1 MTDAPKIGK
10 AFIEIRGDSSSLAK
24 DTQSA
29 GSTILAALKSFG
41 PAIAAAVGG
50 WSLAAAIKDA
60 ANFGD
65 EMYKTS
71 QKIGILVR
79 ELSSLKYMADLSG
92 TSMTGLTTGI
102 RNLSRVTLEAATGS
116 KEAKAAFSMLGIEIR
131 NQEGSLK
138 SNNVLL
144 GDIAEKFKSM
154 PDGATKTALAM
165 QLLGRSGTDMIP
177 MLNQGRAGLEA
188 ARQEAE
194 AFGVVIGK
202 QFAQDAEKFNDNIGR
217 MGKLAQGVGLAIAKE
232 LIPALNRFLERIIEV
247 WKQAGPSFLNSVRL
261 GFEGVAKSIDMVG
274 KSATDSAEPVKLL
287 GQILGTIPLAVS
299 GAFTVVYGSI
309 AEMLEWLLRA
319 AEVIDETFGMSD
331 GTFQRWA
338 DAVDKRSM
346 DALDNLKFMQ
356 ESLSKIWGFSKESE
370 TAAAK
375 NERLAGAINSVADSV
390 MGLIK
395 TDPGK
400 PFRNIADDAKKAGDM
415 AALSGQQIWELIGAL
430 MQLSPTLAM
439 AGLGHAVAAPTG
451 GTYQTI
457 GGAIGGIGGAIQRQF
472 SNLGGLG
479 PGLAPEFARMT
490 GAGFTDFISLLF
502 PGIES
507 MGASLQQY
515 INAVAEVD
523 VAPIQTFG
531 QSMLSAWQSI
541 SGPMQQMIGSMFSD
555 AIISGLQGGGKK
567 FLSALGGIIAKAI
580 QMFGQS
586 LIAQGIASIASGL
599 WPPNPAAIGAG
610 LKQIAAGTA
619 VIALAGLFGGA
630 TGNAGSMAS
639 PGGYVTGGQ
648 YVMNAGMA
656 APQPVNYTLGTPG
669 GGSGTTVVNIN
680 ALDAA
685 SFNDYLAKPGNS
697 DAVAGAVVD
706 AGRRNHPV
714 RDHLNM

>member
-71 QKIGILVR
+71 QKIGITVR
-79 ELSSLKYMADLSG
+79 ELSSLNYMADLSG

-116 KEAKAAFSMLGIEIR
+116 KEATAAFSMLGIEIR
-131 NQEGSLK
+131 NTDGTLK
-138 SNNVLL
+138 DNDTLL
-144 GDIAEKFKSM
+144 GEIADKFQTM
-154 PDGATKTALAM
+154 PDGAQKTALAM

-188 ARQEAE
+188 ARKEAE
-194 AFGVVIGK
+194 AFGLVIGK
-202 QFAQDAEKFNDNIGR
+202 QFAQEAESFNDNLDR
-217 MGKLAQGVGLAIAKE
+217 MGKIAQGVGLAIAKE

-274 KSATDSAEPVKLL
+274 KSATNSTEPVKLL

-309 AEMLEWLLRA
+309 AEMLEWMLRA
-319 AEVIDETFGMSD
+319 AEVIDETLLTSD

-356 ESLSKIWGFSKESE
+356 ESLFKIWGFSKESE

-375 NERLAGAINSVADSV
+375 NERLAGAINSVADSE

-430 MQLSPTLAM
+430 MRLSPM
-439 AGLGHAVAAPTG
+439 LGGFGDAVAAPSG
-451 GTYQTI
+451 GTFETI
-457 GGAIGGIGGAIQRQF
+457 GGAIGDVTGGLQRKF
-472 SNLGGLG
+472 SDMGGLG
-479 PGLAPEFARMT
+479 PGPAPEFARMT
-490 GAGFTDFISLLF
+490 GAGYTDFIGLLF
-502 PGIES
+502 PGMES
-507 MGASLQQY
+507 LGATLQQY

-523 VAPIQTFG
+523 VTPIQTFG

-580 QMFGQS
+580 QMYGQS
-586 LIAQGIASIASGL
+586 LIAKGIASIASGL

-619 VIALAGLFGGA
+619 VIALAGLFGAA

>member
-24 DTQSA
+24 DAQSA

-41 PAIAAAVGG
+41 PAIAGALGALKLGSMV
-50 WSLAAAIKDA
+50 KDA
-60 ANFGD
+60 ANLGD
-65 EMYKTS
+65 ELNKMS
-71 QKIGILVR
+71 QRVGISVADLA
-79 ELSSLKYMADLSG
+79 SLKYAADLSG
-92 TSMTGLTTGI
+92 TSLQGMVVGV
-102 RNLSRVTLEAATGS
+102 RNLSRATFEAAVGT
-116 KEAKAAFSMLGIEIR
+116 KEYQDAFKQLGLDIR
-131 NQEGSLK
+131 NTDGTLK
-138 SNNVLL
+138 DNNTLL
-144 GDIAEKFKSM
+144 GEIADKFQTM
-154 PDGATKTALAM
+154 PDGAQKTALAM

-188 ARQEAE
+188 ARKEAE
-194 AFGVVIGK
+194 AFGLVIGK
-202 QFAQDAEKFNDNIGR
+202 QFAQEAESFNDNLDR
-217 MGKLAQGVGLAIAKE
+217 MGKIAQGVGLAIAKE

-261 GFEGVAKSIDMVG
+261 GFEGVAKSVDMVG
-274 KSATDSAEPVKLL
+274 KSATNSTEPVKLL

-299 GAFTVVYGSI
+299 GTFTVVYGSI
-309 AEMLEWLLRA
+309 AEMLEWMLRA
-319 AEVIDETFGMSD
+319 AEVIDETLLTSD
-331 GTFQRWA
+331 GFFQRWA

-346 DALDNLKFMQ
+346 DALDNLAFMQ
-356 ESLSKIWGFSKESE
+356 KSLSKIWGFSKESE

-375 NERLAGAINSVADSV
+375 NERLAGAINNVADSV

-430 MQLSPTLAM
+430 MRLSPTLAM

-507 MGASLQQY
+507 MGEFLQQY
-515 INAVAEVD
+515 INAVAAVD
-523 VAPIQTFG
+523 VTPIETFG
-531 QSMLSAWQSI
+531 SAFTSAWSEI
-541 SGPMQQMIGSMFSD
+541 SKNWQDTVAGMFSN
-555 AIISGLQGGGKK
+555 AIIAGIQGGGKK
-567 FLSALGGIIAKAI
+567 MLKAI
-580 QMFGQS
+580 GQMFGQLVQMFGQLVIKWGIGTVALS
-586 LIAQGIASIASGL
+586 LFPPNAAGIAKGMA
-599 WPPNPAAIGAG
+599 
-610 LKQIAAGTA
+610 QIAAGG
-619 VIALAGLFGGA
+619 ALVAFGAMLG
-630 TGNAGSMAS
+630 GGGG
-639 PGGYVTGGQ
+639 GGYGGG
-648 YVMNAGMA
+648 YAGGVSGSYYGNDMA
-656 APQPVNYTLGTPG
+656 ATAPQPVNYTLGTPG